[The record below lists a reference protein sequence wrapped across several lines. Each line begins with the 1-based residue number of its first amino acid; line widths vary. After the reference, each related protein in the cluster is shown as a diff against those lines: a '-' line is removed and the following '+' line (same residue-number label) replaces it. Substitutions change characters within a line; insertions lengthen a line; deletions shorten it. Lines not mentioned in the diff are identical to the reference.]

1 MKRKLS
7 FNQTLLVGSLLFGL
21 YFGAGNLIFP
31 IELGQNSGTNLY
43 KVVLGF
49 IISGVGLPLL
59 GVVASAISKNDSLFE
74 MGKTVSD
81 KFAYFFTTA
90 LYLTIGPF
98 FAIPRTSTVAFE
110 VGIAP
115 NISEDKIKLF
125 LFIFSLIFFLA
136 VLAFALKPGKVM
148 DNIGKILTPTF
159 LILLSVLV
167 IFAIIK
173 PMGDLAKNQPTEIYQ
188 KNPLFTGILDG
199 YNTMDALASLAF
211 AIIIISSIRKL
222 GVKDS
227 NQIAKETLKSGVI
240 CLIAMSTVY
249 ISLAFMSSSS
259 VNIMKLGNNGGRIL
273 SNISFYYLGNFGK
286 ILLAAI
292 VIVACLKTAIGLII
306 ACSEIFIQMY
316 PNTLSYKAYAVIFT
330 LISFLI
336 ANLGLQKIIS
346 LSIPVLMYLYPLAI
360 VLIFLSLAYPIIG
373 KNKRIFSLT
382 ILFTA
387 IFSIFDLLKALPKNI
402 SSTDSISRIVDFAK
416 NYLPA
421 FELGF
426 GWLIPAIFG
435 IILGLLI
442 SIIKKEKI
450 KEINL

>member
-49 IISGVGLPLL
+49 IISGVGLPIL

-249 ISLAFMSSSS
+249 ISLSFMSSSS

-316 PNTLSYKAYAVIFT
+316 PNTLSYKAYAVFFT

-373 KNKRIFSLT
+373 KNKRIFSFT
-382 ILFTA
+382 IFFTA

-402 SSTDSISRIVDFAK
+402 SSTDSISKIVDFAK

>member
-49 IISGVGLPLL
+49 IISGVGLPIL

-227 NQIAKETLKSGVI
+227 NQIAKETLKSGLI
-240 CLIAMSTVY
+240 CLIAMSAVY

-316 PNTLSYKAYAVIFT
+316 PNTLSYKAYAVVFT

-373 KNKRIFSLT
+373 KNKRIFSFT

-402 SSTDSISRIVDFAK
+402 SSTNSISKIVDFAK

>member
-1 MKRKLS
+1 MKKKLS
-7 FNQTLLVGSLLFGL
+7 INQTLLVGSLLFGL

-31 IELGQNSGTNLY
+31 IELGQNSGNNLY

-74 MGKTVSD
+74 MGKTVSN
-81 KFAYFFTTA
+81 KFAFIFTTA

-110 VGIAP
+110 VGIAS
-115 NISEDKIKLF
+115 NISQDKVKIYL
-125 LFIFSLIFFLA
+125 LIFSLIFFLT
-136 VLAFALKPGKVM
+136 VLAFALKPGKIM

-167 IFAIIK
+167 VLAIIK
-173 PMGDLAKNQPTEIYQ
+173 PMGGLGKNQPIEKYGN
-188 KNPLFTGILDG
+188 NPLFVGILDG

-227 NQIAKETLKSGVI
+227 NQVAIETLKSGII

-249 ISLAFMSSSS
+249 VSLAFMSSSS
-259 VNIMKLGNNGGRIL
+259 VNIMEIGNNGGIIL
-273 SNISFYYLGNFGK
+273 SNISFHYLGNFGK

-292 VIVACLKTAIGLII
+292 VIIACLKTAIGLII
-306 ACSEIFIQMY
+306 ACSEIFIEMY
-316 PNTLSYKAYAVIFT
+316 PNSLSYKTYAITFT

-336 ANLGLQKIIS
+336 ANLGLQNIIS
-346 LSIPVLMYLYPLAI
+346 LSIPVLMYMYPLAI
-360 VLIFLSLAYPIIG
+360 VLIFLSLLYPLIG
-373 KNKRIFSLT
+373 KNKLIFSLT
-382 ILFTA
+382 IGFTA
-387 IFSIFDLLKALPKNI
+387 IFSIFDFLRALPENI
-402 SSTDSISRIVDFAK
+402 SNLNFIKSIIGFAVK
-416 NYLPA
+416 TLPG
-421 FELGF
+421 FKLGF
-426 GWLIPAIFG
+426 GWVIPGLVGFILAI
-435 IILGLLI
+435 IIC
-442 SIIKKEKI
+442 IIKKDQI
-450 KEINL
+450 KQIN

>member
-1 MKRKLS
+1 MKKKLNFS
-7 FNQTLLVGSLLFGL
+7 QTLLIGSLLFGL

-31 IELGQNSGTNLY
+31 IELGQNSGYNLY

-81 KFAYFFTTA
+81 KFAYIFTTA

-98 FAIPRTSTVAFE
+98 FAIPRTATVAFE
-110 VGIAP
+110 VGIAS
-115 NISEDKIKLF
+115 NISEKNTKLF
-125 LFIFSLIFFLA
+125 LLIFSLIFFIT

-167 IFAIIK
+167 ILAIVK
-173 PMGDLAKNQPTEIYQ
+173 PMGPLGQIKPRQKYQ
-188 KNPLFTGILDG
+188 NNPLFVGILDG

-227 NQIAKETLKSGVI
+227 NQIAKETLKSGII
-240 CLIAMSTVY
+240 CLFAMSTVY
-249 ISLAFMSSSS
+249 VSLAFMSSSS
-259 VNIMKLGNNGGRIL
+259 VKIMKLGNNGGIIL

-292 VIVACLKTAIGLII
+292 VIIACLKTAIGLII

-316 PNTLSYKAYAVIFT
+316 PNSLSYKTYAIIFT

-336 ANLGLQKIIS
+336 ANLGLQNIIS

-360 VLIFLSLAYPIIG
+360 VLIFLSLLYPLIGRNKIIF
-373 KNKRIFSLT
+373 NFTIF
-382 ILFTA
+382 FTA
-387 IFSIFDLLKALPKNI
+387 IFAIFDFLKALPANI
-402 SSTDSISRIVDFAK
+402 IKIPYIENILNFAK
-416 NYLPA
+416 SILPG
-421 FELGF
+421 FNLGF
-426 GWLIPAIFG
+426 GWVIPAIIGFILAL
-435 IILGLLI
+435 III
-442 SIIKKEKI
+442 VIKKDKI
-450 KEINL
+450 KQISL

>member
-1 MKRKLS
+1 MKKKLN

-31 IELGQNSGTNLY
+31 IELGQNSGFNLY

-49 IISGVGLPLL
+49 IIIGVGLPLL

-74 MGKTVSD
+74 MGKTVGN

-110 VGIAP
+110 VGIAS
-115 NISEDKIKLF
+115 NISEEKIKLF
-125 LFIFSLIFFLA
+125 LFIFSLIFFLI
-136 VLAFALKPGKVM
+136 VLAFALKPGKIM

-159 LILLSVLV
+159 LFLLSILVLFS
-167 IFAIIK
+167 IFK
-173 PMGDLAKNQPTEIYQ
+173 PMGALGQNEPIKVYQ
-188 KNPLFTGILDG
+188 NNPLFKGILDG

-211 AIIIISSIRKL
+211 AIIIISSIRNL
-222 GVKDS
+222 GVTDS
-227 NQIAKETLKSGVI
+227 NQVAKETLKSGLI

-249 ISLAFMSSSS
+249 VSLAFMSSSS
-259 VNIMKLGNNGGRIL
+259 VNIMDLGNNGGRIL
-273 SNISFYYLGNFGK
+273 SHISFYYLGNFGK

-306 ACSEIFIQMY
+306 ACSQIFMEMY
-316 PNTLSYKAYAVIFT
+316 PNSLSYKTYAIIFT
-330 LISFLI
+330 FISFLI

-360 VLIFLSLAYPIIG
+360 VLIFLSLAYPLIG
-373 KNKRIFSLT
+373 KNKKIFTLT

-387 IFSIFDLLKALPKNI
+387 IFSIFDFLKALPENI
-402 SSTDSISRIVDFAK
+402 SKTESISKIVGFAK
-416 NYLPA
+416 DYLPA
-421 FELGF
+421 FDLGF
-426 GWLIPAIFG
+426 GWFVPALVGLILALIIIFV
-435 IILGLLI
+435 
-442 SIIKKEKI
+442 KKEKL

>member
-1 MKRKLS
+1 MKKKLN

-31 IELGQNSGTNLY
+31 IELGQNSGYNLY

-74 MGKTVSD
+74 MGKTVGN

-110 VGIAP
+110 VGIAS
-115 NISEDKIKLF
+115 NISEEKTRLF
-125 LFIFSLIFFLA
+125 LFIFSLIFFFI
-136 VLAFALKPGKVM
+136 VLAFALKPGKIM

-159 LILLSVLV
+159 LVLLSILVLFS
-167 IFAIIK
+167 IFK
-173 PMGDLAKNQPTEIYQ
+173 PMGALGQNEPIKIYQ
-188 KNPLFTGILDG
+188 NNPLFKGILDG

-211 AIIIISSIRKL
+211 AIIIISSIRNL
-222 GVKDS
+222 DVTDS
-227 NQIAKETLKSGVI
+227 NQVAKETLKSGLI

-249 ISLAFMSSSS
+249 VSLAFMSSSS
-259 VNIMKLGNNGGRIL
+259 VNIMDLGNNGGRIL
-273 SNISFYYLGNFGK
+273 SHISFYYLGNFGK

-292 VIVACLKTAIGLII
+292 VIIACLKTAIGLII
-306 ACSEIFIQMY
+306 ACSQIFMEMY
-316 PNTLSYKAYAVIFT
+316 PNSLSYKTYAIIFT
-330 LISFLI
+330 FISFLI

-360 VLIFLSLAYPIIG
+360 VLIFLSLSYPIIG
-373 KNKRIFSLT
+373 KNRRIFTLT
-382 ILFTA
+382 ILFTG
-387 IFSIFDLLKALPKNI
+387 IFSIFDFLKALPKNI
-402 SSTDSISRIVDFAK
+402 SNTNSISKIVGFAK
-416 NYLPA
+416 DYLPA
-421 FELGF
+421 FKLGF
-426 GWLIPAIFG
+426 GWFVPAVVGFILALIIIF
-435 IILGLLI
+435 
-442 SIIKKEKI
+442 IKKEKV

>member
-1 MKRKLS
+1 MKKKLN

-31 IELGQNSGTNLY
+31 IELGQNSGYNLY

-74 MGKTVSD
+74 MGKTVGN

-110 VGIAP
+110 VGIAS
-115 NISEDKIKLF
+115 NISEEKTRLF
-125 LFIFSLIFFLA
+125 LFIFSLIFFLI
-136 VLAFALKPGKVM
+136 VLAFALKPGKIM

-159 LILLSVLV
+159 LVLLSILVLFS
-167 IFAIIK
+167 IFK
-173 PMGDLAKNQPTEIYQ
+173 PMGALGQNEPIKIYQ
-188 KNPLFTGILDG
+188 NNPLFKGILDG

-211 AIIIISSIRKL
+211 AIIIISSIRNL
-222 GVKDS
+222 GVTDS
-227 NQIAKETLKSGVI
+227 NQVAKETLKSGLI

-249 ISLAFMSSSS
+249 VSLAFMSSSS
-259 VNIMKLGNNGGRIL
+259 ANIMDLGNNGGRIL
-273 SNISFYYLGNFGK
+273 SHISFYYLGNFGK

-292 VIVACLKTAIGLII
+292 VIIACLKTAIGLII
-306 ACSEIFIQMY
+306 ACSQIFMEMY
-316 PNTLSYKAYAVIFT
+316 PNSLSYKTYAIIFT
-330 LISFLI
+330 FISFLI

-373 KNKRIFSLT
+373 KNRRIFTLT
-382 ILFTA
+382 ILFTG
-387 IFSIFDLLKALPKNI
+387 IFSIFDFLKALPKNI
-402 SSTDSISRIVDFAK
+402 SKTDSISKIVGFAK
-416 NYLPA
+416 DYLPA
-421 FELGF
+421 FDLGF
-426 GWLIPAIFG
+426 GWFVPAVVGFILALIIIF
-435 IILGLLI
+435 
-442 SIIKKEKI
+442 IKKEKV

>member
-1 MKRKLS
+1 MKKKLN
-7 FNQTLLVGSLLFGL
+7 FNHTLLVGSLLFGL

-31 IELGQNSGTNLY
+31 IELGQNSGYNLY

-74 MGKTVSD
+74 MGKTVGN

-110 VGIAP
+110 VGIAS
-115 NISEDKIKLF
+115 NISEEKIKLF
-125 LFIFSLIFFLA
+125 LFIFSLIFFLI
-136 VLAFALKPGKVM
+136 VLAFALKPGKIM

-159 LILLSVLV
+159 LVLLSILVLFS
-167 IFAIIK
+167 IFK
-173 PMGDLAKNQPTEIYQ
+173 PMGALGQNEPIKIYQ
-188 KNPLFTGILDG
+188 NNPLFKGILDG

-211 AIIIISSIRKL
+211 AIIIISSIRNL
-222 GVKDS
+222 GVTDS
-227 NQIAKETLKSGVI
+227 NQVAKETLKSGLI

-249 ISLAFMSSSS
+249 VSLAFMSSSS
-259 VNIMKLGNNGGRIL
+259 ANIMDLGNNGGRIL
-273 SNISFYYLGNFGK
+273 SHISFYYLGNFGK

-292 VIVACLKTAIGLII
+292 VIIACLKTAIGLII
-306 ACSEIFIQMY
+306 ACSQIFMEMY
-316 PNTLSYKAYAVIFT
+316 PNSLSYKTYAIIFT
-330 LISFLI
+330 FISFLI

-373 KNKRIFSLT
+373 KNRRIFTLT
-382 ILFTA
+382 ILFTG
-387 IFSIFDLLKALPKNI
+387 IFSIFDFLKALPKNI
-402 SSTDSISRIVDFAK
+402 SNTNSISKIVGFAK
-416 NYLPA
+416 DYLPA
-421 FELGF
+421 FKLGF
-426 GWLIPAIFG
+426 GWFVPALVGFILALIIIF
-435 IILGLLI
+435 
-442 SIIKKEKI
+442 IKKENL

>member
-1 MKRKLS
+1 MKKKLN

-31 IELGQNSGTNLY
+31 IELGQNSGYNLY

-74 MGKTVSD
+74 MGKTVGN

-110 VGIAP
+110 VGIAS
-115 NISEDKIKLF
+115 NISEEKIKLF
-125 LFIFSLIFFLA
+125 LFIFSLMFFLI
-136 VLAFALKPGKVM
+136 VLAFALKPGKIM

-159 LILLSVLV
+159 LILLSILVLFS
-167 IFAIIK
+167 IFK
-173 PMGDLAKNQPTEIYQ
+173 PMGALGKNEPIEIYQ
-188 KNPLFTGILDG
+188 NNPLFKGILDG

-211 AIIIISSIRKL
+211 AIIIISSIRNL
-222 GVKDS
+222 GVTDS
-227 NQIAKETLKSGVI
+227 NQVAKETLKSGFI

-249 ISLAFMSSSS
+249 VSLAFMSSSS
-259 VNIMKLGNNGGRIL
+259 ANIMDLGNNGGRIL
-273 SNISFYYLGNFGK
+273 SHISFYYLGNFGK

-292 VIVACLKTAIGLII
+292 VIIACLKTAIGLII
-306 ACSEIFIQMY
+306 ACSQIFMEMY
-316 PNTLSYKAYAVIFT
+316 PNSLSYKTYAIIFT

-373 KNKRIFSLT
+373 KNRKIFILT
-382 ILFTA
+382 ILFTG
-387 IFSIFDLLKALPKNI
+387 IFSIFDFLKALPKNI
-402 SSTDSISRIVDFAK
+402 SNLASIKNIVGFAK
-416 NYLPA
+416 DYLPA
-421 FELGF
+421 FKLGF
-426 GWLIPAIFG
+426 GWFIPAVLGFILALIIIF
-435 IILGLLI
+435 
-442 SIIKKEKI
+442 IKKEKV

>member
-1 MKRKLS
+1 MKKKLN

-31 IELGQNSGTNLY
+31 IELGQNSGYNLY

-74 MGKTVSD
+74 MGKTVGN

-110 VGIAP
+110 VGIAS
-115 NISEDKIKLF
+115 NISEEKIKLF
-125 LFIFSLIFFLA
+125 LFIFSLIFFLI
-136 VLAFALKPGKVM
+136 VLAFALKPGKIM

-159 LILLSVLV
+159 LILLSILVLFS
-167 IFAIIK
+167 IFK
-173 PMGDLAKNQPTEIYQ
+173 PMGALGQNEPIKIYRN
-188 KNPLFTGILDG
+188 NPLFKGILDG

-211 AIIIISSIRKL
+211 AIIIISSIRNL
-222 GVKDS
+222 GVTDS
-227 NQIAKETLKSGVI
+227 NQVAKETLKSGLI

-249 ISLAFMSSSS
+249 VSLAFMSSSS
-259 VNIMKLGNNGGRIL
+259 VNIMDLGNNGGRIL
-273 SNISFYYLGNFGK
+273 SHISFYYLGNFGK

-306 ACSEIFIQMY
+306 ACSQIFMEMY
-316 PNTLSYKAYAVIFT
+316 PNSLSYKTYAIIFT
-330 LISFLI
+330 FISFLI

-360 VLIFLSLAYPIIG
+360 VLIFLSLAYPLIG
-373 KNKRIFSLT
+373 KNKKIFTFT

-387 IFSIFDLLKALPKNI
+387 IFSIFDFLKALPENI
-402 SSTDSISRIVDFAK
+402 SKTESISKIVDFAK
-416 NYLPA
+416 DYLPA
-421 FELGF
+421 FDLGF
-426 GWLIPAIFG
+426 GWFVPALVGLILALIIIFV
-435 IILGLLI
+435 
-442 SIIKKEKI
+442 KKEKL

>member
-1 MKRKLS
+1 MKKKLNFS
-7 FNQTLLVGSLLFGL
+7 QTLLIGSLLFGL

-31 IELGQNSGTNLY
+31 IELGQNSGYNLY

-81 KFAYFFTTA
+81 KFAYIFTTA

-110 VGIAP
+110 VGIAS
-115 NISEDKIKLF
+115 NISEKNTKLF
-125 LFIFSLIFFLA
+125 LLLFSLVFFIT

-159 LILLSVLV
+159 LILLSVL
-167 IFAIIK
+167 AILAIVK
-173 PMGDLAKNQPTEIYQ
+173 PMGPLGQIKPTQNYQ
-188 KNPLFTGILDG
+188 NNPLFVGILDG

-227 NQIAKETLKSGVI
+227 NQIAKETLKSGII
-240 CLIAMSTVY
+240 CLFAMSTVY
-249 ISLAFMSSSS
+249 VSLAFMSSSS
-259 VNIMKLGNNGGRIL
+259 VKIMKLGNNGGIIL

-292 VIVACLKTAIGLII
+292 VIIACLKTAIGLII

-316 PNTLSYKAYAVIFT
+316 PNSLSYKTNAIIFT

-336 ANLGLQKIIS
+336 ANLGLQNIIT
-346 LSIPVLMYLYPLAI
+346 LSIPVLMYLYPLSI
-360 VLIFLSLAYPIIG
+360 VLIFLSLLYPLIGRNKIIF
-373 KNKRIFSLT
+373 NFTIF
-382 ILFTA
+382 FTA
-387 IFSIFDLLKALPKNI
+387 IFAIFDFLKALPANI
-402 SSTDSISRIVDFAK
+402 TKIPYIENILNLAKSI
-416 NYLPA
+416 LPG
-421 FELGF
+421 FNLGF
-426 GWLIPAIFG
+426 GWVIPAILGFILAL
-435 IILGLLI
+435 III
-442 SIIKKEKI
+442 VIKKDKI
-450 KEINL
+450 KQISL

>member
-1 MKRKLS
+1 MKKKLNFS
-7 FNQTLLVGSLLFGL
+7 QTLLVGSLLFGL

-31 IELGQNSGTNLY
+31 IELGQNSGYNLY

-74 MGKTVSD
+74 MGKTVSE
-81 KFAYFFTTA
+81 KFAYIFTTA

-110 VGIAP
+110 VGIAS
-115 NISEDKIKLF
+115 NISEKNTKLF
-125 LFIFSLIFFLA
+125 LLIFSLVFFIT

-167 IFAIIK
+167 ILAIVK
-173 PMGDLAKNQPTEIYQ
+173 PMGPLGEIKPRQKYQ
-188 KNPLFTGILDG
+188 NNPLFVGILDG

-227 NQIAKETLKSGVI
+227 NQIAKETLKSGII
-240 CLIAMSTVY
+240 CLFAMSTVY
-249 ISLAFMSSSS
+249 VSLAFMSSSS
-259 VNIMKLGNNGGRIL
+259 VKIMKLGNNGGIIL

-292 VIVACLKTAIGLII
+292 VIIACLKTAIGLII
-306 ACSEIFIQMY
+306 ACSEIFRKMY
-316 PNTLSYKAYAVIFT
+316 PNSLSYKTYAIIFT
-330 LISFLI
+330 FISFLI
-336 ANLGLQKIIS
+336 ANLGLQNIIS

-360 VLIFLSLAYPIIG
+360 VLIFLSLLYPLIGRNKIIF
-373 KNKRIFSLT
+373 NFTIF
-382 ILFTA
+382 FTA
-387 IFSIFDLLKALPKNI
+387 IFAIFDFLKALPASITKTIYIQNI
-402 SSTDSISRIVDFAK
+402 LNFAK
-416 NYLPA
+416 SILPG
-421 FELGF
+421 FNLGF
-426 GWLIPAIFG
+426 GWVIPTIIGFILALI
-435 IILGLLI
+435 IIV
-442 SIIKKEKI
+442 IKKDKI
-450 KEINL
+450 KQINL

>member
-173 PMGDLAKNQPTEIYQ
+173 PMGDLAKNQPTKIYQ

-249 ISLAFMSSSS
+249 ISLSFMSSSS

-316 PNTLSYKAYAVIFT
+316 PSTLSYKAYAVVFT

-382 ILFTA
+382 IFFTA
-387 IFSIFDLLKALPKNI
+387 IFSIFDLLKALQKNI
-402 SSTDSISRIVDFAK
+402 PSTDSISRIVDFAK

-426 GWLIPAIFG
+426 GWLIPAVFG

>member
-49 IISGVGLPLL
+49 IISGVGLPIL

-227 NQIAKETLKSGVI
+227 NQIAKETLKSGLI
-240 CLIAMSTVY
+240 CLIAMSAVY
-249 ISLAFMSSSS
+249 ISLSFMSSSS

-316 PNTLSYKAYAVIFT
+316 PNTLSYKAYAVVFT

-373 KNKRIFSLT
+373 KNKRIFSFT
-382 ILFTA
+382 IFFTA
-387 IFSIFDLLKALPKNI
+387 IFSIFDLLKALPENI
-402 SSTDSISRIVDFAK
+402 SSTYSISRIVDFAK

-426 GWLIPAIFG
+426 GWLIPAVFG

>member
-1 MKRKLS
+1 MKKKLN

-31 IELGQNSGTNLY
+31 IELGQNSGYNLY

-74 MGKTVSD
+74 MGKTVGNN
-81 KFAYFFTTA
+81 FAYFFTTA

-110 VGIAP
+110 VGIAS
-115 NISEDKIKLF
+115 NISEEKTRLF
-125 LFIFSLIFFLA
+125 LFIFSLIFFLI
-136 VLAFALKPGKVM
+136 VLAFALKPGKIM

-159 LILLSVLV
+159 LVLLSILVLFS
-167 IFAIIK
+167 IFK
-173 PMGDLAKNQPTEIYQ
+173 PMGALGQNEPIKIYQ
-188 KNPLFTGILDG
+188 NNPLFKGILDG

-211 AIIIISSIRKL
+211 AIIIISSIRNL
-222 GVKDS
+222 GVTDS
-227 NQIAKETLKSGVI
+227 NQVAKETLKSGLI

-249 ISLAFMSSSS
+249 VSLAFMSSSS
-259 VNIMKLGNNGGRIL
+259 ANIMDLGNNGGRIL
-273 SNISFYYLGNFGK
+273 SHISFYYLGNFGK

-292 VIVACLKTAIGLII
+292 VIIACLKTAIGLII
-306 ACSEIFIQMY
+306 ACSQIFMEMY
-316 PNTLSYKAYAVIFT
+316 PNSLSYKTYAIIFT
-330 LISFLI
+330 FISFLI

-373 KNKRIFSLT
+373 KNRRIFTLT
-382 ILFTA
+382 ILFTG
-387 IFSIFDLLKALPKNI
+387 IFSIFDFLKALPENI
-402 SSTDSISRIVDFAK
+402 SNTNSISKIVGFAK
-416 NYLPA
+416 DYLPA
-421 FELGF
+421 FKLGF
-426 GWLIPAIFG
+426 GWFVPAVVGFILALIIIF
-435 IILGLLI
+435 
-442 SIIKKEKI
+442 IKKEKV

>member
-49 IISGVGLPLL
+49 IISGVGLPIL

-125 LFIFSLIFFLA
+125 LFVFSLIFFLA

-173 PMGDLAKNQPTEIYQ
+173 PMGALAKNQPTKIYQ

-249 ISLAFMSSSS
+249 ISLSFMSSSS

-316 PNTLSYKAYAVIFT
+316 PNTLSYKAYAVVFT

-402 SSTDSISRIVDFAK
+402 SSTDSISRIVNFAK
-416 NYLPA
+416 NYIPA
-421 FELGF
+421 FKIGF
-426 GWLIPAIFG
+426 GWFIPAIFG

>member
-49 IISGVGLPLL
+49 IISGVGLPIL

-249 ISLAFMSSSS
+249 ISLSFMSSSS

-316 PNTLSYKAYAVIFT
+316 PNTLSYKAYAVVFT

-442 SIIKKEKI
+442 SIIKKFYLFIKI
-450 KEINL
+450 

>member
-1 MKRKLS
+1 MKKKLNFS
-7 FNQTLLVGSLLFGL
+7 QTLLIGSLLFGL

-31 IELGQNSGTNLY
+31 IELGQNSGYNLY

-59 GVVASAISKNDSLFE
+59 GVGASAISKNDSLFE

-81 KFAYFFTTA
+81 KFAYIFTTA

-110 VGIAP
+110 VGIAS
-115 NISEDKIKLF
+115 NISEKNTKLF
-125 LFIFSLIFFLA
+125 LLIFSLVFFIT

-167 IFAIIK
+167 ILAIVK
-173 PMGDLAKNQPTEIYQ
+173 PMGPLGQIKPRQKYQ
-188 KNPLFTGILDG
+188 NNPLFVGILDG

-227 NQIAKETLKSGVI
+227 NQIAKETLKSGII
-240 CLIAMSTVY
+240 CLFAMSTVY
-249 ISLAFMSSSS
+249 VSLAFMSSSS
-259 VNIMKLGNNGGRIL
+259 VKIMKLGNNGGIIL

-292 VIVACLKTAIGLII
+292 VIIACLKTAIGLII

-316 PNTLSYKAYAVIFT
+316 PNSLSYKTYAIIFT

-336 ANLGLQKIIS
+336 ANLGLQNIIS

-360 VLIFLSLAYPIIG
+360 VLIFLSLLYPLIGRNKIIFTFT
-373 KNKRIFSLT
+373 IF
-382 ILFTA
+382 FTA
-387 IFSIFDLLKALPKNI
+387 IFAIFDFLKALPANI
-402 SSTDSISRIVDFAK
+402 TKIPYIENILNFAK
-416 NYLPA
+416 SILPG
-421 FELGF
+421 FYLGF
-426 GWLIPAIFG
+426 GWVIPAIIGFILAL
-435 IILGLLI
+435 III
-442 SIIKKEKI
+442 VIKKDKI
-450 KEINL
+450 KQISL

>member
-1 MKRKLS
+1 MKKKLNFS
-7 FNQTLLVGSLLFGL
+7 QTLLIGSLLFGL

-31 IELGQNSGTNLY
+31 IELGQNSGYNLY

-81 KFAYFFTTA
+81 KFAYIFTTA

-110 VGIAP
+110 VGIAS
-115 NISEDKIKLF
+115 NISEKNTKLF
-125 LFIFSLIFFLA
+125 LLIFSLVFFIT
-136 VLAFALKPGKVM
+136 VLAFALKPGRVM

-167 IFAIIK
+167 ILANVK
-173 PMGDLAKNQPTEIYQ
+173 PMGPLGQIKPTQNYQ
-188 KNPLFTGILDG
+188 NNPLFVGILDG

-227 NQIAKETLKSGVI
+227 NQIAKETLKSGII
-240 CLIAMSTVY
+240 CLFAMSTVY
-249 ISLAFMSSSS
+249 VSLAFMSSSS
-259 VNIMKLGNNGGRIL
+259 VKIMKLGNNGGIIL

-292 VIVACLKTAIGLII
+292 VIIACLKTAIGLII

-316 PNTLSYKAYAVIFT
+316 PNSLSYKTYAIIFT

-336 ANLGLQKIIS
+336 ANLGLQNIIS

-360 VLIFLSLAYPIIG
+360 VLIFLSLLYPLIGRNKIIF
-373 KNKRIFSLT
+373 NFTIF
-382 ILFTA
+382 FTA
-387 IFSIFDLLKALPKNI
+387 IFVIFDFLKALPANI
-402 SSTDSISRIVDFAK
+402 TKIPYIENILNFAK
-416 NYLPA
+416 SILPG
-421 FELGF
+421 FNLGF
-426 GWLIPAIFG
+426 GWVIPAIIGFILAL
-435 IILGLLI
+435 III
-442 SIIKKEKI
+442 VIKKDKI
-450 KEINL
+450 KQISL

>member
-1 MKRKLS
+1 MKKKLS

-31 IELGQNSGTNLY
+31 IELGQNSGFNLY

-49 IISGVGLPLL
+49 IISGVGLPIL

-74 MGKTVSD
+74 MGKTVGN
-81 KFAYFFTTA
+81 KFAFLFTTA

-110 VGIAP
+110 VGIAS
-115 NISEDKIKLF
+115 NISEEKIKLF
-125 LFIFSLIFFLA
+125 LFIFSIIFFLI
-136 VLAFALKPGKVM
+136 VLAFALKPGKIM

-173 PMGDLAKNQPTEIYQ
+173 PMGALGQNDPIKIYQ
-188 KNPLFTGILDG
+188 KNPMFVGILDG

-211 AIIIISSIRKL
+211 AIIIISSIRNL
-222 GVKDS
+222 GVKDP
-227 NQIAKETLKSGVI
+227 NQIAKETFKSGII
-240 CLIAMSTVY
+240 CLIAMGTVY
-249 ISLAFMSSSS
+249 VSLAFMSSSS
-259 VNIMKLGNNGGRIL
+259 VNIMNLGNNGGRIL

-286 ILLAAI
+286 ILLAGI
-292 VIVACLKTAIGLII
+292 VIIACLKTAIGLII
-306 ACSEIFIQMY
+306 ACSQIFMEMY
-316 PNTLSYKAYAVIFT
+316 PNSLSYKAYAITFT
-330 LISFLI
+330 FISFLI

-360 VLIFLSLAYPIIG
+360 VLIFLSLLYPLIG
-373 KNKRIFSLT
+373 KNKRIFYLT

-387 IFSIFDLLKALPKNI
+387 IFSIFDFLKALPENI
-402 SSTDSISRIVDFAK
+402 SKTESISKIVGFAK
-416 NYLPA
+416 DYLPA
-421 FELGF
+421 FKLGF
-426 GWLIPAIFG
+426 GWFLPALIGFILAL
-435 IILGLLI
+435 IICF
-442 SIIKKEKI
+442 IKKEKI
-450 KEINL
+450 KQINV

>member
-1 MKRKLS
+1 MKKKLN

-31 IELGQNSGTNLY
+31 IELGQNSGYNLY

-74 MGKTVSD
+74 MGKTVGN

-110 VGIAP
+110 VGIAS
-115 NISEDKIKLF
+115 NISEEKIKLF
-125 LFIFSLIFFLA
+125 LFIFSLMFFLI
-136 VLAFALKPGKVM
+136 VLAFALKPGEIM

-159 LILLSVLV
+159 LILLSILVLFS
-167 IFAIIK
+167 IFK
-173 PMGDLAKNQPTEIYQ
+173 PMGALGKNEPIEIYQ
-188 KNPLFTGILDG
+188 NNPLFKGILDG

-211 AIIIISSIRKL
+211 AIIIISSIRNL
-222 GVKDS
+222 GVTDS
-227 NQIAKETLKSGVI
+227 NQVAKETLKSGFI

-249 ISLAFMSSSS
+249 VSLAFMSSSS
-259 VNIMKLGNNGGRIL
+259 ANIMDLGNNGGRIL
-273 SNISFYYLGNFGK
+273 SHISFYYLGNFGK

-292 VIVACLKTAIGLII
+292 VIIACLKTAIGLII
-306 ACSEIFIQMY
+306 ACSQIFMEMY
-316 PNTLSYKAYAVIFT
+316 PNSLSYKTYAIIFT

-373 KNKRIFSLT
+373 KNRKIFILT
-382 ILFTA
+382 ILFTG
-387 IFSIFDLLKALPKNI
+387 IFSIFDFLKALPKNI
-402 SSTDSISRIVDFAK
+402 SNLAIIKNIVGFAK
-416 NYLPA
+416 DYLPA
-421 FELGF
+421 FKLGF
-426 GWLIPAIFG
+426 GWFIPAVLGFILALIIIF
-435 IILGLLI
+435 
-442 SIIKKEKI
+442 IKKEKV

>member
-1 MKRKLS
+1 MKKKLNFS
-7 FNQTLLVGSLLFGL
+7 QTLLIGSLLFGL

-31 IELGQNSGTNLY
+31 IELGQNSGYNLY

-81 KFAYFFTTA
+81 KFAYIFTTA

-110 VGIAP
+110 VGIAS
-115 NISEDKIKLF
+115 NISEKNTKLF
-125 LFIFSLIFFLA
+125 LLIFSLVFFIT
-136 VLAFALKPGKVM
+136 VLAFALKPGRVM

-167 IFAIIK
+167 ILANVK
-173 PMGDLAKNQPTEIYQ
+173 PMGPLGQIKPTQNYQ
-188 KNPLFTGILDG
+188 NNPLFVGILDG
-199 YNTMDALASLAF
+199 YNTMYALASLAF

-227 NQIAKETLKSGVI
+227 NQIAKETLKSGII
-240 CLIAMSTVY
+240 CLFAMSTVY
-249 ISLAFMSSSS
+249 VSLAFMSSSS
-259 VNIMKLGNNGGRIL
+259 VKIMKLGNNGGIIL

-292 VIVACLKTAIGLII
+292 VIIACLKTAIGLII

-316 PNTLSYKAYAVIFT
+316 PNSLSYKTYAIIFT

-336 ANLGLQKIIS
+336 ANLGLQNIIS

-360 VLIFLSLAYPIIG
+360 VLIFLSLLYPLIGRNKIIF
-373 KNKRIFSLT
+373 NFTIF
-382 ILFTA
+382 FTA
-387 IFSIFDLLKALPKNI
+387 IFVIFDFLKALPANI
-402 SSTDSISRIVDFAK
+402 TKIPYIENILNFAK
-416 NYLPA
+416 SILPG
-421 FELGF
+421 FNLGF
-426 GWLIPAIFG
+426 GWVIPAIIGFILAL
-435 IILGLLI
+435 III
-442 SIIKKEKI
+442 VIKKDKI
-450 KEINL
+450 KQISL

>member
-49 IISGVGLPLL
+49 IISGVGLPIL

-227 NQIAKETLKSGVI
+227 NQIAKETLKSGLI
-240 CLIAMSTVY
+240 CLIAMSAVY

-316 PNTLSYKAYAVIFT
+316 PNTLSYKAYAVVFT

-373 KNKRIFSLT
+373 KNKRIFSFT
-382 ILFTA
+382 IFFTA

-426 GWLIPAIFG
+426 GWLIPAVFG

>member
-1 MKRKLS
+1 MKKKLN

-31 IELGQNSGTNLY
+31 IELGQNSGYNLY

-74 MGKTVSD
+74 MGKTVGN

-110 VGIAP
+110 VGIAS
-115 NISEDKIKLF
+115 NISEEKTRLF
-125 LFIFSLIFFLA
+125 LFIFSLIFFLI
-136 VLAFALKPGKVM
+136 VLAFALKPGKIM

-159 LILLSVLV
+159 LVLLSILVLFS
-167 IFAIIK
+167 IFK
-173 PMGDLAKNQPTEIYQ
+173 PMGDLGQNEPIKIYQ
-188 KNPLFTGILDG
+188 NNPLFKGILDG

-211 AIIIISSIRKL
+211 AIIIISSIRNL
-222 GVKDS
+222 GVTDS
-227 NQIAKETLKSGVI
+227 NQVAKETLKSGLI

-249 ISLAFMSSSS
+249 VSLAFMSSSS
-259 VNIMKLGNNGGRIL
+259 ANIMDLGNNGGRIL
-273 SNISFYYLGNFGK
+273 SHISFYYLGNFGK

-292 VIVACLKTAIGLII
+292 VIIACLKTAIGLII
-306 ACSEIFIQMY
+306 ACSQIFMEMY
-316 PNTLSYKAYAVIFT
+316 PNSLSYKTYAIIFT
-330 LISFLI
+330 FISFLI

-373 KNKRIFSLT
+373 KNRRIFTLT
-382 ILFTA
+382 ILFTG
-387 IFSIFDLLKALPKNI
+387 IFSIFDFLKALPKNI
-402 SSTDSISRIVDFAK
+402 SNTNSISKIVGFAK
-416 NYLPA
+416 DYLPA
-421 FELGF
+421 FKLGF
-426 GWLIPAIFG
+426 GWFVPAVVGFILALIIIF
-435 IILGLLI
+435 
-442 SIIKKEKI
+442 IKKKR
-450 KEINL
+450 

>member
-49 IISGVGLPLL
+49 IISGVGLPIL

-98 FAIPRTSTVAFE
+98 IAIPRTSTVAFE

-173 PMGDLAKNQPTEIYQ
+173 PMGALAKNQPTEIYQ
-188 KNPLFTGILDG
+188 KNPLFKGILDG

-249 ISLAFMSSSS
+249 ISLSFMSSSS

-316 PNTLSYKAYAVIFT
+316 PNTLSYKAYAVVFT

>member
-49 IISGVGLPLL
+49 IISGVGLPIL

-173 PMGDLAKNQPTEIYQ
+173 PMGALAKNQPAKIYQ

-249 ISLAFMSSSS
+249 ISLSFMSSSS

-316 PNTLSYKAYAVIFT
+316 PNTLSYKAYAVVFT

-402 SSTDSISRIVDFAK
+402 SSTDSISRIVDFSK

-421 FELGF
+421 FDIGF
-426 GWLIPAIFG
+426 GWLLPAIFG

-450 KEINL
+450 NERNL